1 MSDDK
6 RIFFLR
12 HADARRG
19 VEAFAM
25 QAPEGWRVTFEPP
38 KRGLD
43 INAALHAKLGEIAD
57 RCEWAGRMWPMEVW
71 KRLLVAA
78 WSRANKEPVILV
90 PALDGNGVDIVMIR
104 TSTMTQADM
113 RDLLGFIDAW
123 CAEQP
128 AMQEV
133 PA

>member
-1 MSDDK
+1 MAFS
-6 RIFFLR
+6 R
-12 HADARRG
+12 ADTSVLGRWWWTVDR
-19 VEAFAM
+19 
-25 QAPEGWRVTFEPP
+25 WT
-38 KRGLD
+38 L
-43 INAALHAKLGEIAD
+43 AALGVLIGVGAIMILAASPPVAARIGLGEFYFIQ
-57 RCEWAGRMWPMEVW
+57 RH
-71 KRLLVAA
+71 LVM
-78 WSRANKEPVILV
+78 LV

-113 RDLLGFIDAW
+113 RDLLAYIDAW